1 MYFVFF
7 QNTPLAPTA
16 PYTVQKF
23 VHPSKIKAKQ
33 TKWKRNIK
41 INKLFA
47 ALDTKETTRMSHEWL
62 GDGVMVLLAEPNTQ
76 FSLANKPKL
85 PHEKNVSWY
94 EVDQRVFGGD
104 LWYSGWSWGGWWL
117 WRTIQRAEDV
127 YDGWTLTIWS
137 CGTWHVYAMVLLFR
151 RL

>member
-85 PHEKNVSWY
+85 PHEKNVS
-94 EVDQRVFGGD
+94 
-104 LWYSGWSWGGWWL
+104 
-117 WRTIQRAEDV
+117 
-127 YDGWTLTIWS
+127 
-137 CGTWHVYAMVLLFR
+137 
-151 RL
+151 